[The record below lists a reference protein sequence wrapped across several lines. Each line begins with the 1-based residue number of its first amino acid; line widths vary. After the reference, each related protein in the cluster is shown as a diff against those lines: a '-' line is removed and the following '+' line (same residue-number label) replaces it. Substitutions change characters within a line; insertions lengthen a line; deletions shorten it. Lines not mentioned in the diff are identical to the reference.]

1 MVVRERK
8 SDRGRLEKNRMGIG
22 EELNRKRGYMKV
34 YKFGGASVK
43 DAEGV
48 RNLQQIVAQE
58 SDDLVIVVS
67 AMGKTTNALEA
78 LLADLLA
85 NKDEE
90 ATEKWKDILKFHFG
104 IMDGLDFSNALGRE
118 VSRKL
123 GGGWQPQQLRD
134 AGVKRVLGN
143 LIGDGSVNS
152 KVANVY
158 ERAYDA
164 VVSMGERMSTTI
176 VAAYLRQCGI
186 DVVLWDM
193 TWLLQ
198 TDETFR
204 EAAVDM
210 EASEK
215 LIRKAWDKIE
225 GRKIVVAQ
233 GFIGGTKNGEPTT
246 LGREGS
252 DYSAAIIGNILG
264 AESVTIWKDVPG
276 ILNADPR
283 LVSET
288 TKIDELSYNDAV
300 ELAYSGAQ
308 VIHPKTIRPLE
319 NKHIPLYVKPFG
331 DVKAAGSI
339 IKDEAKPID
348 TPIYIWRKNQIL
360 VTMRAKDFSFVLEE
374 SLSHIFEIVKRNR
387 LKVSLIQS
395 SAVTISVCMDND
407 GRRVQQAIAELQ
419 NDYKVSWNEG
429 LNLLSIRGTTPEI
442 LRREQE
448 GRTILLSQ
456 TTRRTARFVMKE
468 TNLI

>member
-1 MVVRERK
+1 M
-8 SDRGRLEKNRMGIG
+8 
-22 EELNRKRGYMKV
+22 
-34 YKFGGASVK
+34 K

-90 ATEKWKDILKFHFG
+90 ATKKWEDILKCHFD
-104 IMDGLDFSNALGRE
+104 IMAGLDFSDEFGYE
-118 VSRKL
+118 VSKKL
-123 GGGWQPQQLRD
+123 GNGWQPNQLRD

-158 ERAYDA
+158 ERAYDG

-176 VAAYLRQCGI
+176 VAAYLQQCGM
-186 DVVLWDM
+186 DAGLWDM
-193 TWLLQ
+193 TKLLR

-204 EAAVDM
+204 EAVVDM

-331 DVKAAGSI
+331 DAKAAGSI
-339 IKDEAKPID
+339 IKDEAKAID
-348 TPIYIWRKNQIL
+348 VPVYIWRKNQVLI
-360 VTMRAKDFSFVLEE
+360 TMRAKDFSFVLEE
-374 SLSHIFEIVKRNR
+374 SLSHIFAIIHRYR
-387 LKVSLIQS
+387 LRVSLIQS
-395 SAVTISVCMDND
+395 SAVTISVCVDNT
-407 GRRVQQAIAELQ
+407 RYVQAAIEALQ
-419 NDYKVSWNEG
+419 DDYKVSWNEG
-429 LNLLSIRGTTPEI
+429 LSLLTVRGTTPEI

-456 TTRRTARFVMKE
+456 TTRRTARFVIKE
-468 TNLI
+468 TNLIQ